1 MSISIVNNTNGLTIS
16 NPTQTGYNISNIQ
29 EYTSSGTCL
38 PSLVYD
44 INSGAVQYTTNQS
57 AKSFVIDHPNESNKF
72 LVHACLEGPEAGV
85 YYRGKAAIQNGEYVV
100 IQLPN
105 YVENLAKNFTVHIT
119 EIYDEATKGLVNPL
133 KTTEV
138 VNNQFKV
145 YGNNGSFFWIV
156 YGERLSI
163 DVEPSKST
171 PVYGSGPYKW
181 I

>member
-1 MSISIVNNTNGLTIS
+1 MSISIVNNANGFTVS
-16 NPTQTGYNISNIQ
+16 NPNQRGYNISNIP
-29 EYTSSGTCL
+29 TRTTGSCL

-44 INSGAVQYTTNQS
+44 SNMGTVQVSNYI

-85 YYRGKAAIQNGEYVV
+85 YYRGKAAIQNGESVV
-100 IQLPN
+100 IQLPD

-119 EIYDEATKGLVNPL
+119 EIYNEATKGVSNPL

-138 VNNQFKV
+138 ANNQFKV
-145 YGNNGSFFWIV
+145 YGNNGAFFWIV

>member
-1 MSISIVNNTNGLTIS
+1 MSISIVNNANGLTIS
-16 NPTQTGYNISNIQ
+16 NPNSTGYNMPNIP
-29 EYTSSGTCL
+29 TTGTCF

-44 INSGAVQYTTNQS
+44 SEMGTVQVSNYI

-85 YYRGKAAIQNGEYVV
+85 YYRGKAAIQNGESVV
-100 IQLPN
+100 IKLPD

-145 YGNNGSFFWIV
+145 YGNNGVFFWIV

-171 PVYGSGPYKW
+171 TVYGSGPYKW